1 MSAHATPALNPA
13 EPGWAWDAEALDRL
27 GATTGRL
34 AAEVLS
40 SAVAGTVPRRPPRA
54 LLEAWAADGW
64 SEEGAPVDDVLREF
78 AESVA
83 PYPMGNGGPRFA
95 AWVNSPPHPL
105 GVAAAALA
113 AAMNPSVAGGNHAAV
128 HLERRVV
135 RWFADLLGWCD
146 GGTGQLVGGGSA
158 ATLTALAVAR
168 HHALARTAHDD
179 RRSGL
184 CGVPNRPVVYA
195 SPEAHSCVTKAVE
208 ALGIGSAQLTSIAID
223 TGHRLDVADL
233 DRALTADRAAGALPV
248 AVVASAGTV
257 NTGAVD
263 PLDEIAAICERHD
276 VWLHVDGAYGAPAVL
291 LLDGWAQARSGLA
304 RADSVAL
311 DPHKWLYVP
320 VDAGLVVFRDEPA
333 VRDTFSLVPP
343 YLRTGGD
350 ADEPVWFAEY
360 GLEQTRPFR
369 ALKVWMQLAHLGR
382 TGYRRLLE
390 RDVAVADTLRERI
403 DRSADLETVAHGL
416 SVVCF
421 RHRPTGMAA
430 EHLDRHNQDLLHR
443 LLRRGHAFLSGT
455 RVDGAFALRACVVNP
470 LTTTHDVAAIIDEVR
485 LCGNGTVE

>member
-1 MSAHATPALNPA
+1 MSTLDPA

-27 GATTGRL
+27 AVTTGRL
-34 AAEVLS
+34 VADVLS
-40 SAVAGTVPRRPPRA
+40 SAAAGAAVRRPPRS
-54 LLEAWAADGW
+54 LLDGW
-64 SEEGAPVDDVLREF
+64 ATKRWPEDGAPVDDLLREF

-83 PYPMGNGGPRFA
+83 PYPMGNGSPLFA
-95 AWVNSPPHPL
+95 AWVNSPPHPV

-128 HLERRVV
+128 HLERTVV
-135 RWFADLLGWCD
+135 RWFTELLGWRD
-146 GGTGQLVGGGSA
+146 RGTGQLVSGGSA

-168 HHALARTAHDD
+168 HRAFARAGYDD

-184 CGVPNRPVVYA
+184 SGVPGRPTVYA

-208 ALGIGSAQLTSIAID
+208 ALGIGSAQLTPVAVD
-223 TGHRLDVADL
+223 AGRRLDAADL
-233 DRALTADRAAGALPV
+233 DRVLAADRDAGALPV

-263 PLDEIAAICERHD
+263 PLDAIAAVCKRHD

-291 LLDGWAQARSGLA
+291 LLDEWARARSGMA
-304 RADSVAL
+304 HADSVAL

-320 VDAGLVVFRDEPA
+320 VDAGLVLFRDEPA

-350 ADEPVWFAEY
+350 TDEPVWFAEY

-382 TGYRRLLE
+382 TGYRRLIQ
-390 RDVAVADTLRERI
+390 RDIAVADELRERI
-403 DRSADLETVAHGL
+403 DSDPDLETLAHGL

-421 RHRPTGMAA
+421 RHRPA
-430 EHLDRHNQDLLHR
+430 ETTTEYLDRHNQDLLHR
-443 LLRRGHAFLSGT
+443 LQRDGNAFLAGT

-470 LTTTHDVAAIIDEVR
+470 LTTTHDAAAIIDEVR
-485 LCGNGTVE
+485 RCGNGEVE